1 VQPFDGLRSA
11 SSPIVL
17 GIVRASSWKTL
28 FSCPLSWYYANV
40 EKIRRASAGIAQI
53 GTAIH
58 AGTALFDGPRLRGD
72 SISVEE
78 AVEGALAILY
88 SDEQDV
94 NWESSAQY
102 KAAETIVARSVNR
115 YCHEIAPNVTYT
127 AVEIRCEDL
136 HINTKH
142 GTIVTTGTIDRV
154 RERAYAVRADG
165 TLEPVSHR
173 AAEEKGFQSIV
184 FHENIRD
191 IKTGLQ
197 AVGYGDDGER
207 VATIGAHHLQVG
219 IYTIMTEAEL
229 QRDMLAPAEIC
240 GISTGKSGDIAVSDL
255 RDVRTALLGTDDRP
269 GMIEMAAKMLKEGD
283 FRPAPGTVMC
293 TPVYCTGWDRCPYH
307 A

>member
-1 VQPFDGLRSA
+1 
-11 SSPIVL
+11 L
-17 GIVRASSWKTL
+17 GVVRASSWKTL
-28 FSCPLSWYYANV
+28 FSCGLSWYYANI
-40 EKIRRASAGIAQI
+40 EKIRKPSAGIAQI

-72 SISVEE
+72 EISIEE
-78 AVEGALAILY
+78 AVEGAIAILY
-88 SDEQDV
+88 NDDDEV
-94 NWESSAQY
+94 NWDSSAQF
-102 KAAETIVARSVNR
+102 KAAESIVARSVNR

-127 AVEIRCEDL
+127 AVEVRCEDL

-154 RERAYAVRADG
+154 RQRAYAVQNDG
-165 TLEPVSHR
+165 ALQEVSR
-173 AAEEKGFQSIV
+173 PDEYQTIV
-184 FHENIRD
+184 FHENVRD

-207 VATIGAHHLQVG
+207 VAAIGAHHLQVG
-219 IYTIMTEAEL
+219 IYTIMTEVEL
-229 QRDMLAPAEIC
+229 QRAMEAPAEIC
-240 GISTGKSGDIAVSDL
+240 GISTGKSGDIAVSDI
-255 RDVRTALLGTDDRP
+255 RDVRTALLGTEERP

-293 TPVYCTGWDRCPYH
+293 SPVYCAGWDRCPYH